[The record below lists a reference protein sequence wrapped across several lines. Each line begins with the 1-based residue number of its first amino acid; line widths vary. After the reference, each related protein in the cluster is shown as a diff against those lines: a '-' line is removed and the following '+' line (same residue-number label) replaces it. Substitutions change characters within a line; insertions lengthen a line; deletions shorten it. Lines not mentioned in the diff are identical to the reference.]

1 MGDKNMKFLHVAA
14 VLVAF
19 TLMAATTAE
28 DPQVS
33 DPSHAV
39 QRQAQGAQ
47 DVDELHVLGAFFNP
61 SGQQN
66 SPEEVEYQR
75 PAAKTGEKLSTAF
88 VAAQN
93 RFRHRRNMG
102 ARRPG
107 YVKRCVVTASMH
119 RKWASAH
126 QRWLRARKAWAAA
139 KRRFRFEKSKHRTR
153 RVRRSHKK
161 RRTRRSWHRKSR
173 KMSRQKLSASRERA
187 LKFKK
192 ARLRMKHKERASKLR
207 KEILR
212 NVRARRAASR
222 KARYHSTERASKKR
236 RWATRT
242 MQTRK
247 RMNERRIKHV
257 RRYRAKRERA
267 HKFRLARLRM
277 RHKRA
282 RYRSYRKYR
291 RSRARSERAHK
302 FRVARVRMKARERR
316 LKFLRSRRM
325 SLVQL
330 PPKTRM
336 IRRARIARAR
346 ARRARRYGH
355 RGRGA
360 RRGLVRRHMKFALRA
375 REKARKARHMRHW
388 RKFHGKQRKKLI
400 RADNKARRLRHAARE
415 ARQNNGKNNP
425 NEMFNKMRYA
435 REVARKAR
443 MGLTRERSRKR
454 LGRIRRGKNGCL
466 KWIWWP
472 HSETARK
479 DWFKT
484 KKYTS
489 AVNAARNAW
498 RAAHGF
504 NASTP
509 NVEGRKTKPDARG
522 KEIWKANRGFISM
535 THARNVLNLK
545 AYCVASHGKL
555 VVARKGNSQ
564 LSSLG
569 TFLYRF
575 GVKKKTRNAFG
586 EYTALM
592 KTYSRFY
599 TRGLGLYMLRMMKSA
614 MRRNGG
620 VLVWSSRKTMILLNH
635 SRLGL
640 RGQPKAFRKW
650 GVRKNQFTGAVKQV
664 RRLNSPLWKAVK
676 NRAGFKKSLCKCQG
690 TSKWPKYKTCRKHF
704 KYDKQPWCQVAKMCP
719 GASHSRQGFKWRYC

>member
-1 MGDKNMKFLHVAA
+1 M
-14 VLVAF
+14 
-19 TLMAATTAE
+19 
-28 DPQVS
+28 
-33 DPSHAV
+33 
-39 QRQAQGAQ
+39 R
-47 DVDELHVLGAFFNP
+47 
-61 SGQQN
+61 
-66 SPEEVEYQR
+66 
-75 PAAKTGEKLSTAF
+75 
-88 VAAQN
+88 
-93 RFRHRRNMG
+93 
-102 ARRPG
+102 
-107 YVKRCVVTASMH
+107 
-119 RKWASAH
+119 SA
-126 QRWLRARKAWAAA
+126 L
-139 KRRFRFEKSKHRTR
+139 
-153 RVRRSHKK
+153 
-161 RRTRRSWHRKSR
+161 
-173 KMSRQKLSASRERA
+173 
-187 LKFKK
+187 
-192 ARLRMKHKERASKLR
+192 
-207 KEILR
+207 
-212 NVRARRAASR
+212 
-222 KARYHSTERASKKR
+222 
-236 RWATRT
+236 
-242 MQTRK
+242 
-247 RMNERRIKHV
+247 
-257 RRYRAKRERA
+257 
-267 HKFRLARLRM
+267 
-277 RHKRA
+277 
-282 RYRSYRKYR
+282 
-291 RSRARSERAHK
+291 
-302 FRVARVRMKARERR
+302 
-316 LKFLRSRRM
+316 
-325 SLVQL
+325 
-330 PPKTRM
+330 
-336 IRRARIARAR
+336 RAR
-346 ARRARRYGH
+346 AR
-355 RGRGA
+355 
-360 RRGLVRRHMKFALRA
+360 
-375 REKARKARHMRHW
+375 ARKARHMRHW
-388 RKFHGKQRKKLI
+388 RKFSGKQRKKLI

-415 ARQNNGKNNP
+415 ARNKNGKKNP

-454 LGRIRRGKNGCL
+454 LGRIRRGKNACL

-479 DWFKT
+479 NWFKT

-509 NVEGRKTKPDARG
+509 NVGGGKTKPGNPG

-575 GVKKKTRNAFG
+575 GVKKKTPNAFG

-592 KTYSRFY
+592 KTYTRFY

-664 RRLNSPLWKAVK
+664 RRLNAALWKAVK
-676 NRAGFKKSLCKCQG
+676 SRAGFKKSLCKCMG

-704 KYDKQPWCQVAKMCP
+704 KYDKQPWCQVHKMCP